1 MDGSDSDHWPGVEW
15 RLRSNAK
22 NGMAVIIEV
31 VLLLAGRETK
41 MRDALG
47 FAGFSPH
54 GFALVKAV
62 LKPAQPR
69 AMSVN
74 AQGVA

>member
-1 MDGSDSDHWPGVEW
+1 MGAIVTTSLVPSGVCAATP
-15 RLRSNAK
+15 RM
-22 NGMAVIIEV
+22 GMALIIEV

-54 GFALVKAV
+54 GSALVKAD
-62 LKPAQPR
+62 
-69 AMSVN
+69 
-74 AQGVA
+74 

>member
-1 MDGSDSDHWPGVEW
+1 
-15 RLRSNAK
+15 
-22 NGMAVIIEV
+22 MAVIIEV

-54 GFALVKAV
+54 GELSVRTKA
-62 LKPAQPR
+62 R
-69 AMSVN
+69 ET
-74 AQGVA
+74 